1 MGLIPIAP
9 SLSFSCYFIV
19 FLRLF
24 LVKVEV
30 AVAQNNTAT
39 TTIPV
44 NVGMILDLDEWTGKL
59 GLSCFNMGLSDFYSN
74 HSDYRTRL
82 VLNTRDSK
90 GDVVGAAA
98 AVLDL
103 IKNAQVQAIIGP
115 ENSMQANFIIDVG
128 NKAQVPIIS
137 FSATSPSLSS
147 IRHPYFFRATHNDSS
162 QVKAISAII
171 KAFGWR
177 EAVPIYVDNEF
188 GGGVIPYLF
197 DALEEINVRIPYRSV
212 ISPGATD
219 QEIEEELHK
228 LTTKQTRV
236 FIVHMTPILGSR
248 LFDIAKEVG
257 LISEGYVWVMT
268 NGMTNLW
275 SWMDHS
281 DMESLQGVLGIRNYV
296 PKTKELESF
305 KARWKRKFLQNNP
318 SMVNAELDI
327 FGLWAYDAAFAL
339 AMAVEKLSN
348 ANFSFEESKGVG
360 SARTDLESLGIS
372 QNGPKLIQALSS
384 MRFKGLSGNFEFVNG
399 QLEPSVFQ
407 IVNVIGNGEKAIGF
421 WTSKYG
427 LIKKL
432 NFTNVKRYST
442 ARANLGT
449 IIWPGDSHSVPKS
462 KRLKIG
468 VPVKKEFSEF
478 VSVPPG
484 SSPNSSVIPTGYSI
498 DVFEAV
504 MKEMPYSVHYDF
516 YAFVNTGGKPAGSYN
531 DLIDQVFYGK
541 YDAVVGDISIVANR
555 SLYVD
560 FTLPYMESDVVM
572 MVPIKNNS
580 NKNALVFL
588 EPLTGDLWV
597 TSTCFFVLIGFV
609 IWVLEHRISDDF
621 RGPPSHQVGTSLWFS
636 FAILVFAHRERVV
649 SNLSRFVVIIWC
661 FVVLVLTQSYTASLT
676 SLLTVKQLQP
686 TVTDVNELLKSGEN
700 VAYKEGSYIKEFIQ
714 RLNFNSANVKTYS
727 TSDVLDELFTKGS
740 ANGGIAAAF
749 AETPYVNM
757 LLEKYCMKY
766 TTAGPTIKTGGF
778 GFVFPKGS
786 PLVADVSRAILNVT
800 ESDKMREIEN
810 KWLKKHCTVSSTLVS
825 SNRLDLGS
833 FWGLFLIAG
842 VAAALALIIFV
853 ADFLYKQRD
862 VLRGSEVSAWKRIL
876 QVLRNFDQKYPS
888 SHTFRQNQL
897 TEGRRIDY
905 IGMMGAVE
913 ASRNTNCLHC
923 ASNSNQTDLSS
934 VFFGEQGRPSTSHE
948 VEDTSSIPS
957 PEIAIHEH
965 TTFLEATKEKHTVNE

>member
-1 MGLIPIAP
+1 MELIPRTP
-9 SLSFSCYFIV
+9 LLCFSCLFIV
-19 FLRLF
+19 FCMSYS
-24 LVKVEV
+24 VEVEV
-30 AVAQNNTAT
+30 AVAQNNTAI

-44 NVGMILDLDEWTGKL
+44 NVGMVLDLDMWVGKL
-59 GLSCFNMGLSDFYSN
+59 GLSCFNMALSDFYSN

-82 VLNTRDSK
+82 LLNTRDSK

-98 AVLDL
+98 AALDL
-103 IKNAQVQAIIGP
+103 IKNRQVQAIVGP

-128 NKAQVPIIS
+128 NKARVPIIS

-147 IRHPYFFRATHNDSS
+147 IRRPYFFRATHNDSS

-171 KAFGWR
+171 EAFGWR
-177 EAVPIYVDNEF
+177 EAVPIYIDNEF
-188 GGGVIPYLF
+188 GEGVIPYLF

-212 ISPGATD
+212 ISPVATD

-257 LISEGYVWVMT
+257 LISEGYVWIMT

-281 DMESLQGVLGIRNYV
+281 DMESLQGVLGVRNYV
-296 PKTKELESF
+296 PKSKELESF
-305 KARWKRKFLQNNP
+305 KFRWKRKFLQDNP

-339 AMAVEKLSN
+339 AMAVEKLNN
-348 ANFSFEESKGVG
+348 ANFSFEEPKAVG

-384 MRFKGLSGNFEFVNG
+384 TRFKGLHGKFEFVNG

-427 LIKKL
+427 LVKKL
-432 NFTNVKRYST
+432 NFTKSTGYST
-442 ARANLGT
+442 SRANLET
-449 IIWPGDSHSVPKS
+449 IMWPGDSHSVPKC

-468 VPVKKEFSEF
+468 VPVKKEFKEF
-478 VSVPPG
+478 VGVPPD
-484 SSPNSSVIPTGYSI
+484 SSPNLRVNPTGYSI

-504 MKEMPYSVHYDF
+504 MKAMPYTVHYDF
-516 YAFVNTGGKPAGSYN
+516 YAFESTDGEDIGAYN

-541 YDAVVGDISIVANR
+541 YDAAVGDISIIANR

-560 FTLPYMESDVVM
+560 FTLPYMASDVVM
-572 MVPIKNNS
+572 VVPIKNNS
-580 NKNALVFL
+580 NTNALVFL

-597 TSTCFFVLIGFV
+597 MSTCFFVFIGFV
-609 IWVLEHRISDDF
+609 IWVLEHRISEDF

-636 FAILVFAHRERVV
+636 FTTLVFAHQERVV

-661 FVVLVLTQSYTASLT
+661 FVVLILTQSYTASLT
-676 SLLTVKQLQP
+676 SLLTVEQLQP
-686 TVTDVNELLKSGEN
+686 TVTDVNELLKTGEN
-700 VAYKEGSYIKEFIQ
+700 VAINKGSYIGGLIQ
-714 RLNFNSANVKTYS
+714 QLNFNSANVKTFN
-727 TSDVLDELFTKGS
+727 TSDDLDELFTKGS

-749 AETPYVNM
+749 METPSVNAF
-757 LLEKYCMKY
+757 LDKYCMKY

-786 PLVADVSRAILNVT
+786 PLIADVSRAILNVT

-810 KWLKKHCTVSSTLVS
+810 KWLKNHCTASSTLVS
-825 SNRLDLGS
+825 SNRLGLGS
-833 FWGLFLIAG
+833 FWGLFLITG
-842 VAAALALIIFV
+842 IAAALALIIFV
-853 ADFLYKQRD
+853 ADFLYKQRH
-862 VLRGSEVSAWKRIL
+862 VLCGSEASAWKRIL
-876 QVLRNFDQKYPS
+876 QVLRNFDRKDSTSP
-888 SHTFRQNQL
+888 TFRQSEL
-897 TEGRRIDY
+897 TEGRRIDNVE
-905 IGMMGAVE
+905 MMDAAK
-913 ASRNTNCLHC
+913 ASINTNCPHC
-923 ASNSNQTDLSS
+923 ASNLTRQ
-934 VFFGEQGRPSTSHE
+934 
-948 VEDTSSIPS
+948 I
-957 PEIAIHEH
+957 
-965 TTFLEATKEKHTVNE
+965 

>member
-1 MGLIPIAP
+1 MA
-9 SLSFSCYFIV
+9 
-19 FLRLF
+19 
-24 LVKVEV
+24 
-30 AVAQNNTAT
+30 
-39 TTIPV
+39 
-44 NVGMILDLDEWTGKL
+44 
-59 GLSCFNMGLSDFYSN
+59 LSDFYSN
-74 HSDYRTRL
+74 HGDYRTRL

-98 AVLDL
+98 AALDL
-103 IKNAQVQAIIGP
+103 IKNGQVQAIIGP

-147 IRHPYFFRATHNDSS
+147 IRHPYFFQATHNDSS

-171 KAFGWR
+171 QAFGWR

-188 GGGVIPYLF
+188 GEGVIPYLF

-212 ISPGATD
+212 ISPQATD
-219 QEIEEELHK
+219 QEIEEELRK

-248 LFDIAKEVG
+248 LFAIAKEVG
-257 LISEGYVWVMT
+257 LISEGYVWIMT

-275 SWMDHS
+275 SWMDHF
-281 DMESLQGVLGIRNYV
+281 DMESLQGVLGVRNYV
-296 PKTKELESF
+296 PKSKELESF
-305 KARWKRKFLQNNP
+305 KVRWKRKFLQNNP
-318 SMVNAELDI
+318 SMVNAELNI

-339 AMAVEKLSN
+339 AMAVEKLNN
-348 ANFSFEESKGVG
+348 ANFSFEESKAVG

-384 MRFKGLSGNFEFVNG
+384 TRFKGLSGKFEFVNG

-432 NFTNVKRYST
+432 NFTNVNGYST
-442 ARANLGT
+442 SRANLGT
-449 IIWPGDSHSVPKS
+449 IIWPGDSHSIPKL

-468 VPVKKEFSEF
+468 VPLRKDFRQF

-484 SSPNSSVIPTGYSI
+484 SSPNSSLNPTGYSI

-504 MKEMPYSVHYDF
+504 MKAMPYAVHYDF
-516 YAFVNTGGKPAGSYN
+516 YAFVNANGEAAGTYD
-531 DLIDQVFYGK
+531 DLIDQVFYGN
-541 YDAVVGDISIVANR
+541 YDAAVGDISIIANR

-560 FTLPYMESDVVM
+560 FTLPYIVSDVVM
-572 MVPIKNNS
+572 VVPIKNNS
-580 NKNALVFL
+580 KKNALVFL

-597 TSTCFFVLIGFV
+597 TSTCFFVFIGFV
-609 IWVLEHRISDDF
+609 IWVLEHRISEDF
-621 RGPPSHQVGTSLWFS
+621 RGPPSQQVGTSLWFS
-636 FAILVFAHRERVV
+636 FTILVFAHRERVM

-661 FVVLVLTQSYTASLT
+661 FVVLILTQSYTASLT
-676 SLLTVKQLQP
+676 SLLTVKRLQP
-686 TVTDVNELLKSGEN
+686 TVADLNELLKSGEN
-700 VAYKEGSYIKEFIQ
+700 VAYRKDSYLLRFIQ
-714 RLNFNSANVKTYS
+714 QQPNFNSANVKTFN
-727 TSDVLDELFTKGS
+727 TSDILDELFTKGS
-740 ANGGIAAAF
+740 AHGGIAAAF
-749 AETPYVNM
+749 DETPSVNTF
-757 LLEKYCMKY
+757 LEKYCMKY
-766 TTAGPTIKTGGF
+766 TTAGPTMKTGGF

-786 PLVADVSRAILNVT
+786 PLVADVSRAISIVT
-800 ESDKMREIEN
+800 DSGKMREIEN
-810 KWLKKHCTVSSTLVS
+810 KWFRKHCTDSSTMVS

-862 VLRGSEVSAWKRIL
+862 VLRGSEVSTWKRIL
-876 QVLRNFDQKYPS
+876 QLLRNFDQKDPS
-888 SHTFRQNQL
+888 SHTFRQSEL
-897 TEGRRIDY
+897 TEGRRIDN
-905 IGMMGAVE
+905 IEMMGAVE
-913 ASRNTNCLHC
+913 ASPNTNCLHC

-934 VFFGEQGRPSTSHE
+934 VFLGEQGRPSTSHE

-957 PEIAIHEH
+957 P
-965 TTFLEATKEKHTVNE
+965 

>member
-1 MGLIPIAP
+1 M
-9 SLSFSCYFIV
+9 
-19 FLRLF
+19 
-24 LVKVEV
+24 EV

-39 TTIPV
+39 PTIPV
-44 NVGMILDLDEWTGKL
+44 NVGMVLDLEAWTGKL
-59 GLSCFNMGLSDFYSN
+59 GLSCFNMALSDFYSN

-90 GDVVGAAA
+90 GDVVGTAATA
-98 AVLDL
+98 LDL

-115 ENSMQANFIIDVG
+115 ENSMLANFIINVG

-147 IRHPYFFRATHNDSS
+147 IRYPYFFRATHSDSS

-171 KAFGWR
+171 QAFGWR

-188 GGGVIPYLF
+188 GEGFIPYLF

-212 ISPGATD
+212 ISSEAND

-248 LFDIAKEVG
+248 LFDIAKAVG
-257 LISEGYVWVMT
+257 LISEGYVWIMT
-268 NGMTNLW
+268 NGMTNLR

-281 DMESLQGVLGIRNYV
+281 DMESLQGVLGVRNYV
-296 PKTKELESF
+296 PKSKELESF
-305 KARWKRKFLQNNP
+305 KVRWKRKFLLNNP
-318 SMVNAELDI
+318 SMVNSELDI

-339 AMAVEKLSN
+339 AMAVEKLNN

-360 SARTDLESLGIS
+360 NARTDLESLGIS
-372 QNGPKLIQALSS
+372 QNGPKLVQALSS
-384 MRFKGLSGNFEFVNG
+384 TRFKGLSGKFEFVNG

-432 NFTNVKRYST
+432 NFTNVKGYST
-442 ARANLGT
+442 SRANLGT

-468 VPVKKEFSEF
+468 VPVKKYFREF

-484 SSPNSSVIPTGYSI
+484 SSPNSSVNPTGYSI

-504 MKEMPYSVHYDF
+504 MKAMPYTVHYDF
-516 YAFVNTGGKPAGSYN
+516 YAFVNANGETAGTYN

-541 YDAVVGDISIVANR
+541 YDAAVGDISIVANR
-555 SLYVD
+555 SLYID
-560 FTLPYMESDVVM
+560 FTLPYIESDVVM
-572 MVPIKNNS
+572 VVPIKNNP
-580 NKNALVFL
+580 NRNALVFL

-597 TSTCFFVLIGFV
+597 TSACFFVFIGFV
-609 IWVLEHRISDDF
+609 IWVLEHRISEDF

-636 FAILVFAHRERVV
+636 FTTMVFAHRERVV

-661 FVVLVLTQSYTASLT
+661 FVVLILTQSYTASLT

-686 TVTDVNELLKSGEN
+686 TVTDVKELLKSGEN
-700 VAYKEGSYIKEFIQ
+700 VAFPNLSFTQGFIQ
-714 RLNFNSANVKTYS
+714 QLNFNSTNVKTYNS
-727 TSDVLDELFTKGS
+727 VDVVFELFNKGS
-740 ANGGIAAAF
+740 TNGGIAAAF
-749 AETPYVNM
+749 GETPYWNH
-757 LLEKYCMKY
+757 LPEKYCMKY
-766 TTAGPTIKTGGF
+766 TTVGPTIKTGGF

-810 KWLKKHCTVSSTLVS
+810 KWLKKHCTDSSTLVS

-833 FWGLFLIAG
+833 FWGLFLITG
-842 VAAALALIIFV
+842 VAATLALIISV

-862 VLRGSEVSAWKRIL
+862 VLCDSEVSAWKRIL
-876 QVLRNFDQKYPS
+876 KVLRDFDRKDPT
-888 SHTFRQNQL
+888 SHTFRQSEL
-897 TEGRRIDY
+897 TEGRRIDN
-905 IGMMGAVE
+905 IEMMGAVE
-913 ASRNTNCLHC
+913 ASPNTNCRVVL
-923 ASNSNQTDLSS
+923 QTRTR
-934 VFFGEQGRPSTSHE
+934 Q
-948 VEDTSSIPS
+948 I
-957 PEIAIHEH
+957 
-965 TTFLEATKEKHTVNE
+965 

>member
-1 MGLIPIAP
+1 MGLIPIAS
-9 SLSFSCYFIV
+9 SLRFSCLFFV

-24 LVKVEV
+24 LVEVEV
-30 AVAQNNTAT
+30 AVAQNNTST
-39 TTIPV
+39 TTVPV
-44 NVGMILDLDEWTGKL
+44 NVGVVLDLNEWTGKL
-59 GLSCFNMGLSDFYSN
+59 GLSCFNMALSDFYSN

-98 AVLDL
+98 ATLDL

-115 ENSMQANFIIDVG
+115 EDSMQANFIIDVG

-137 FSATSPSLSS
+137 FSATRPSLSS
-147 IRHPYFFRATHNDSS
+147 IRRPYFFRATHNDSS

-171 KAFGWR
+171 QAFGWR

-188 GGGVIPYLF
+188 GEGVIPYLF

-212 ISPGATD
+212 ISPEATD

-248 LFDIAKEVG
+248 LFDRAKEVG
-257 LISEGYVWVMT
+257 LISEGYVWIMT

-281 DMESLQGVLGIRNYV
+281 DLESLQGVLGVRNYV
-296 PKTKELESF
+296 PKSKELESF
-305 KARWKRKFLQNNP
+305 KVRWKRKFLQNNP

-339 AMAVEKLSN
+339 AMAVEKLNN
-348 ANFSFEESKGVG
+348 ANFSFEESKAVG

-372 QNGPKLIQALSS
+372 QNGPKLIHALSTT
-384 MRFKGLSGNFEFVNG
+384 RFKGLSGNFEFVNG

-407 IVNVIGNGEKAIGF
+407 IVNMIGNGEKAIGF

-432 NFTNVKRYST
+432 NFTNVKGYST
-442 ARANLGT
+442 SRANLGT

-468 VPVKKEFSEF
+468 VPVRKDFREF

-484 SSPNSSVIPTGYSI
+484 SSPNSSVNPTGYSI
-498 DVFEAV
+498 DAFEAV
-504 MKEMPYSVHYDF
+504 MKAMPHAVHYDF
-516 YAFVNTGGKPAGSYN
+516 YAFVNATGEAAGSYN

-541 YDAVVGDISIVANR
+541 YDAAVGDISIIANR

-560 FTLPYMESDVVM
+560 FTLPYIVSDVVM
-572 MVPIKNNS
+572 VVPIKNNS
-580 NKNALVFL
+580 KKNALVFL

-597 TSTCFFVLIGFV
+597 TSTCFFVFIGFV
-609 IWVLEHRISDDF
+609 IWVLEHRISEDF
-621 RGPPSHQVGTSLWFS
+621 RGPPSQQVGTSLWFS
-636 FAILVFAHRERVV
+636 FTILVFAHRERVM

-661 FVVLVLTQSYTASLT
+661 FVVLILTQSYTASLT
-676 SLLTVKQLQP
+676 SLLTVKRLQP
-686 TVTDVNELLKSGEN
+686 TVTDLNELLKSGEN
-700 VAYKEGSYIKEFIQ
+700 VACRKNSYILRFVQ
-714 RLNFNSANVKTYS
+714 QQLNFNSANVKTFN
-727 TSDVLDELFTKGS
+727 TFDNLDELFTKGS
-740 ANGGIAAAF
+740 VHGGIAAAF
-749 AETPYVNM
+749 EETPSVNTF
-757 LLEKYCMKY
+757 LEKYCMKY
-766 TTAGPTIKTGGF
+766 TTAGPTIMTGGF

-786 PLVADVSRAILNVT
+786 PLVADVSRAISIVT
-800 ESDKMREIEN
+800 ESGKMREIEN
-810 KWLKKHCTVSSTLVS
+810 KWFKKHCTDSSTLVS
-825 SNRLDLGS
+825 SNRLGLGS

-853 ADFLYKQRD
+853 ADFLYKQRH
-862 VLRGSEVSAWKRIL
+862 VLRGSEVPAWKRIL
-876 QVLRNFDQKYPS
+876 QLLRNFDQKDPS
-888 SHTFRQNQL
+888 SHTFRQSEL
-897 TEGRRIDY
+897 TEGRRIDN
-905 IGMMGAVE
+905 IEMMGAVE
-913 ASRNTNCLHC
+913 ALPNTNCLHC

-957 PEIAIHEH
+957 P
-965 TTFLEATKEKHTVNE
+965 

>member
-1 MGLIPIAP
+1 MELIPTTP
-9 SLSFSCYFIV
+9 LLCFSCLFIV
-19 FLRLF
+19 FCMLYF
-24 LVKVEV
+24 MKVEL

-44 NVGMILDLDEWTGKL
+44 NVGMVLDLDMWVGKL
-59 GLSCFNMGLSDFYSN
+59 GLSCFSIALSDFYSN

-98 AVLDL
+98 AALDL

-147 IRHPYFFRATHNDSS
+147 TRRPYFLRATHNDSS

-171 KAFGWR
+171 QAFGWR

-188 GGGVIPYLF
+188 GEGVIPYLF

-212 ISPGATD
+212 VSPVATD

-248 LFDIAKEVG
+248 LFDRAKEVG
-257 LISEGYVWVMT
+257 LISEGYVWIMT

-281 DMESLQGVLGIRNYV
+281 DMESLQGVLGVRNYV
-296 PKTKELESF
+296 PKSKELESF
-305 KARWKRKFLQNNP
+305 KVRWKRKFLQDNP
-318 SMVNAELDI
+318 SVVNAELDI

-339 AMAVEKLSN
+339 AMAVEKLNN
-348 ANFSFEESKGVG
+348 ANFSFEESKAVG

-384 MRFKGLSGNFEFVNG
+384 TRFKGLSGKFEFVNG

-407 IVNVIGNGEKAIGF
+407 IVNVIGNGQKTIGF
-421 WTSKYG
+421 WTLKSG
-427 LIKKL
+427 LVKKL
-432 NFTNVKRYST
+432 NFTNLTGYST
-442 ARANLGT
+442 SRANLGT
-449 IIWPGDSHSVPKS
+449 IMWPGDSHSIPKW

-468 VPVKKEFSEF
+468 VPAMRREFKEFIG
-478 VSVPPG
+478 VPPD
-484 SSPNSSVIPTGYSI
+484 SSHNSRVNPTGYSI

-504 MKEMPYSVHYDF
+504 MKSMPYSVHYDF
-516 YAFVNTGGKPAGSYN
+516 YAFASTSEEDDGTYN
-531 DLIDQVFYGK
+531 HLIDQVFYGK
-541 YDAVVGDISIVANR
+541 YDAAVGDINIIANR

-560 FTLPYMESDVVM
+560 FTLPYIESEVLMV
-572 MVPIKNNS
+572 VPIKNNS
-580 NKNALVFL
+580 NKHALVFL

-597 TSTCFFVLIGFV
+597 TSTCFFVFIGFV
-609 IWVLEHRISDDF
+609 IWVLEHRISEDF

-636 FAILVFAHRERVV
+636 FTILVFAHRERVV

-661 FVVLVLTQSYTASLT
+661 FVVLILTQSYTASLT

-686 TVTDVNELLKSGEN
+686 TVTDVNELLKSGEK
-700 VAYKEGSYIKEFIQ
+700 VAYRKGNYIQGFIQ
-714 RLNFNSANVKTYS
+714 QLNFNSANVKTFT
-727 TSDVLDELFTKGS
+727 TSDVLDELFTKGT

-749 AETPYVNM
+749 LETHYVISF
-757 LLEKYCMKY
+757 LEKYCMKY
-766 TTAGPTIKTGGF
+766 ITAGPTIKTGGF

-800 ESDKMREIEN
+800 QSDKMREIEN
-810 KWLKKHCTVSSTLVS
+810 KWFNNHCTASSTVVS
-825 SNRLDLGS
+825 SNRLDLGN
-833 FWGLFLIAG
+833 FWGLFLITG
-842 VAAALALIIFV
+842 VAAAFALIIFV
-853 ADFLYKQRD
+853 ADFLYKQRH
-862 VLRGSEVSAWKRIL
+862 VLCGSEGSAWKRIL
-876 QVLRNFDQKYPS
+876 QVLRNFDRKDS
-888 SHTFRQNQL
+888 TSHTFRQSEI
-897 TEGRRIDY
+897 TEGSRIDS
-905 IGMMGAVE
+905 IEMMGAAK
-913 ASRNTNCLHC
+913 ASLNTNCRHC
-923 ASNSNQTDLSS
+923 ASNLTRQ
-934 VFFGEQGRPSTSHE
+934 
-948 VEDTSSIPS
+948 I
-957 PEIAIHEH
+957 
-965 TTFLEATKEKHTVNE
+965 

>member
-1 MGLIPIAP
+1 MDLIPTTP
-9 SLSFSCYFIV
+9 LLCFSCLFIV
-19 FLRLF
+19 FCMSYS
-24 LVKVEV
+24 VEVEV
-30 AVAQNNTAT
+30 AVAPNNTAI

-44 NVGMILDLDEWTGKL
+44 NVGMVLDLDMWVGKL
-59 GLSCFNMGLSDFYSN
+59 GLSCFNMALSDFYSN

-98 AVLDL
+98 AALDL
-103 IKNAQVQAIIGP
+103 IKSTQVQAIIGP
-115 ENSMQANFIIDVG
+115 EDSVQANFIIDVG
-128 NKAQVPIIS
+128 NKARVPIIS

-147 IRHPYFFRATHNDSS
+147 IRRPYFFRATHNDSS

-171 KAFGWR
+171 QAFGWR
-177 EAVPIYVDNEF
+177 EAVPIYIDNEF
-188 GGGVIPYLF
+188 GEGVIPYLF

-212 ISPGATD
+212 ISPVATD

-257 LISEGYVWVMT
+257 LISEGYVWIMT

-275 SWMDHS
+275 SWMGHS
-281 DMESLQGVLGIRNYV
+281 DMESLQGVLGVRNYV
-296 PKTKELESF
+296 PKSKELESF
-305 KARWKRKFLQNNP
+305 KVRWKRKFLQDNP

-348 ANFSFEESKGVG
+348 ANFSFEEPKAVG

-384 MRFKGLSGNFEFVNG
+384 TRFKGLHGKFEFVNG

-427 LIKKL
+427 LVKKL
-432 NFTNVKRYST
+432 NFTNLTGYST
-442 ARANLGT
+442 SRANLGT
-449 IIWPGDSHSVPKS
+449 IMWPGDSHSAPKC

-468 VPVKKEFSEF
+468 VPVRKEFKEF
-478 VSVPPG
+478 VGVPPG
-484 SSPNSSVIPTGYSI
+484 SSPNSRVNPTGYSI

-504 MKEMPYSVHYDF
+504 MNAMPYAVHYDF
-516 YAFVNTGGKPAGSYN
+516 YAFVSTDGEDIGTYN

-541 YDAVVGDISIVANR
+541 YDAAAGDISIIANR

-560 FTLPYMESDVVM
+560 FTLPYIASDVVM
-572 MVPIKNNS
+572 VVPIKNNS
-580 NKNALVFL
+580 NTNALVFL

-597 TSTCFFVLIGFV
+597 MSACFFVFIGFV
-609 IWVLEHRISDDF
+609 IWVLEHRISEDF

-636 FAILVFAHRERVV
+636 FTTLVFAHQERVV

-661 FVVLVLTQSYTASLT
+661 FVVLILTQSYTASLT
-676 SLLTVKQLQP
+676 SLLTVKQLKP
-686 TVTDVNELLKSGEN
+686 TVTDVNELLKTGEN
-700 VAYKEGSYIKEFIQ
+700 VAIKKGSYFGGFVRQ
-714 RLNFNSANVKTYS
+714 LNFNSANVKTFN
-727 TSDVLDELFTKGS
+727 TTDVLDELFTKGS

-749 AETPYVNM
+749 METPSVNSF
-757 LLEKYCMKY
+757 LDKYCMKY

-778 GFVFPKGS
+778 GFVS
-786 PLVADVSRAILNVT
+786 L
-800 ESDKMREIEN
+800 
-810 KWLKKHCTVSSTLVS
+810 
-825 SNRLDLGS
+825 
-833 FWGLFLIAG
+833 
-842 VAAALALIIFV
+842 
-853 ADFLYKQRD
+853 
-862 VLRGSEVSAWKRIL
+862 
-876 QVLRNFDQKYPS
+876 
-888 SHTFRQNQL
+888 
-897 TEGRRIDY
+897 
-905 IGMMGAVE
+905 
-913 ASRNTNCLHC
+913 
-923 ASNSNQTDLSS
+923 
-934 VFFGEQGRPSTSHE
+934 
-948 VEDTSSIPS
+948 
-957 PEIAIHEH
+957 
-965 TTFLEATKEKHTVNE
+965 

>member
-1 MGLIPIAP
+1 MGLVPITP
-9 SLSFSCYFIV
+9 SISFSCLFIV
-19 FLRLF
+19 LLRLF

-30 AVAQNNTAT
+30 AVAQNNTDA

-44 NVGMILDLDEWTGKL
+44 NVGMVLDFDGWTGKL
-59 GLSCFNMGLSDFYSN
+59 GLSCFNMALSDFYSN
-74 HSDYRTRL
+74 HRDYRTRL

-98 AVLDL
+98 ATLDL

-115 ENSMQANFIIDVG
+115 EDSMQAIFIIDVG

-137 FSATSPSLSS
+137 FTATSPSLSS
-147 IRHPYFFRATHNDSS
+147 IRRPYFFRATHNDSS

-171 KAFGWR
+171 QAFGWR

-188 GGGVIPYLF
+188 GEGVIPYLF

-212 ISPGATD
+212 ISPEATD

-257 LISEGYVWVMT
+257 LISEGYVWIMT

-281 DMESLQGVLGIRNYV
+281 DMESLQGVIGVRHYV
-296 PKTKELESF
+296 PKSKELESF
-305 KARWKRKFLQNNP
+305 KVRWKRKFLQNNP

-327 FGLWAYDAAFAL
+327 FGLWSYDAAFAL
-339 AMAVEKLSN
+339 AMAVEKLNN

-360 SARTDLESLGIS
+360 NARTDLESLGIS

-384 MRFKGLSGNFEFVNG
+384 TRFKGLSGKFEFVNG

-427 LIKKL
+427 LVKKL
-432 NFTNVKRYST
+432 NFTNLTEYST
-442 ARANLGT
+442 SRANLGT
-449 IIWPGDSHSVPKS
+449 IMWPGDSHSVPKC

-468 VPVKKEFSEF
+468 VPVRKEFKEF

-484 SSPNSSVIPTGYSI
+484 SSPNSRVNPTGYSI

-504 MKEMPYSVHYDF
+504 MKAMPYSVHYDF
-516 YAFVNTGGKPAGSYN
+516 YAFAKTNGEAAGTYN
-531 DLIDQVFYGK
+531 DLIDQVFYGDDILLLSGSNYSEQN
-541 YDAVVGDISIVANR
+541 YDAAVGDISIIANR

-560 FTLPYMESDVVM
+560 FTLPYIESDVVM
-572 MVPIKNNS
+572 VVPIKNNS

-597 TSTCFFVLIGFV
+597 TSSCFFVFIGFV
-609 IWVLEHRISDDF
+609 IWVLEHRISEDF

-636 FAILVFAHRERVV
+636 FAILVFAHRETVV

-661 FVVLVLTQSYTASLT
+661 FVVLILTQSYTASLT

-686 TVTDVNELLKSGEN
+686 TVTDVNELLKTGEN
-700 VAYKEGSYIKEFIQ
+700 VAYKNGSYIREFIQ
-714 RLNFNSANVKTYS
+714 QLNFNSANVKTYD
-727 TSDVLDELFTKGS
+727 TSDVLDELFNRGS

-749 AETPYVNM
+749 GETPYVNL

-766 TTAGPTIKTGGF
+766 TTAGPTINTGGF

-800 ESDKMREIEN
+800 ESDKMREIEY
-810 KWLKKHCTVSSTLVS
+810 KWFKKHCTDSSTLVS
-825 SNRLDLGS
+825 SNRLGLGS

-842 VAAALALIIFV
+842 VAAALALTIFV

-862 VLRGSEVSAWKRIL
+862 VLCGSEVSAWKRFL
-876 QVLRNFDQKYPS
+876 QVLRNFDQKDPS
-888 SHTFRQNQL
+888 SHTFRQSEL
-897 TEGRRIDY
+897 TEGRRIDN
-905 IGMMGAVE
+905 IEMMVAVE
-913 ASRNTNCLHC
+913 ASPNTNCLHC

-957 PEIAIHEH
+957 P
-965 TTFLEATKEKHTVNE
+965 

>member
-1 MGLIPIAP
+1 MA
-9 SLSFSCYFIV
+9 
-19 FLRLF
+19 
-24 LVKVEV
+24 
-30 AVAQNNTAT
+30 
-39 TTIPV
+39 
-44 NVGMILDLDEWTGKL
+44 
-59 GLSCFNMGLSDFYSN
+59 LSDFYSN
-74 HSDYRTRL
+74 HGDYRTRL

-98 AVLDL
+98 AALDL

-115 ENSMQANFIIDVG
+115 ENSMQANFVIDMG

-171 KAFGWR
+171 QAFGWR

-188 GGGVIPYLF
+188 GEGVIPYLF

-212 ISPGATD
+212 ISAEATD
-219 QEIEEELHK
+219 QEIEEELRK

-257 LISEGYVWVMT
+257 LISEWYVWIMT

-281 DMESLQGVLGIRNYV
+281 DMESLQGVLGVRNYV
-296 PKTKELESF
+296 PKSKELESF
-305 KARWKRKFLQNNP
+305 KVRWKRKFLQNNP
-318 SMVNAELDI
+318 SMVNAALDI

-339 AMAVEKLSN
+339 AMAVEKLNN
-348 ANFSFEESKGVG
+348 ANFSFEESKAVG

-384 MRFKGLSGNFEFVNG
+384 TRFKGISGKFEFVNG

-407 IVNVIGNGEKAIGF
+407 IVNVIGNGEKVIGF
-421 WTSKYG
+421 WTPKYG

-432 NFTNVKRYST
+432 NFTNLTGYST
-442 ARANLGT
+442 SRTNLGT
-449 IIWPGDSHSVPKS
+449 IMWPGDSHSVPK
-462 KRLKIG
+462 L
-468 VPVKKEFSEF
+468 
-478 VSVPPG
+478 
-484 SSPNSSVIPTGYSI
+484 
-498 DVFEAV
+498 
-504 MKEMPYSVHYDF
+504 
-516 YAFVNTGGKPAGSYN
+516 
-531 DLIDQVFYGK
+531 FYGK
-541 YDAVVGDISIVANR
+541 YDAAVGDISIIANR

-560 FTLPYMESDVVM
+560 FTLPYIESDVVM
-572 MVPIKNNS
+572 VVPIKNNS
-580 NKNALVFL
+580 NRNALVFL

-597 TSTCFFVLIGFV
+597 TSTCFFVFIGFV
-609 IWVLEHRISDDF
+609 IWVLEHRISEDF

-661 FVVLVLTQSYTASLT
+661 FVVLILTQSYTASLT

-686 TVTDVNELLKSGEN
+686 TITNENELLKTGEK
-700 VAYKEGSYIKEFIQ
+700 VAYKNGSFIRGFIQ
-714 RLNFNSANVKTYS
+714 QLNFNSANVKTYNS
-727 TSDVLDELFTKGS
+727 SDVLDELFTKGS

-749 AETPYVNM
+749 DETPYVKL
-757 LLEKYCMKY
+757 LLEKYRMKY

-810 KWLKKHCTVSSTLVS
+810 KWFKKHCTDSSTLVS

-853 ADFLYKQRD
+853 ADFLYKQRH

-876 QVLRNFDQKYPS
+876 QVLTNFDQKDPS
-888 SHTFRQNQL
+888 SHTFRQSEL
-897 TEGRRIDY
+897 TEGRRIDN
-905 IGMMGAVE
+905 IEMMGAVE
-913 ASRNTNCLHC
+913 ASPNTNFPHC
-923 ASNSNQTDLSS
+923 ASNSIQTDLSS

-965 TTFLEATKEKHTVNE
+965 TTFLEAKKEKHTENE